1 MNRIHIAHNP
11 FTVYTEF
18 LINGMQPAEGCK
30 LVSYRESRLQ
40 QWVEKLFDELQV
52 LFNGDEHYDITFKGV
67 ESDFLDLEEV
77 ALKAQATGAE
87 VRLHWEEVPPAEHR
101 LEQIRA
107 LWDKVAQHPQIS
119 AHVQSNR
126 EAREEVEAAFNRD
139 FDVYVVATMSSGKST
154 LINAMLG
161 TSLLPAANE
170 ATTATI
176 ARITDNDRMPSGCF
190 CAQRVSSE
198 GKLLD
203 EAENITSK
211 QLIDWNKA
219 EDTFSIHL
227 EGDIKAFRERD
238 NVRLVLTDT
247 PGPNNSQDAEHGKI
261 TMKHIMDSKRNPLIL
276 YILNGTQ
283 LGINDDKILLN
294 MISEAMSKGGKQSKD
309 RFIFVV
315 SKMDGFDPDKE
326 NIPDALQRVRTYL
339 ESNGIHDPTIYPVS
353 AEFTRLLRLPY
364 TELTR
369 AERSRLQGFTDV
381 FEEVEAMKLN
391 QYMPITEKVKRNL
404 EAKELSEKEVS
415 SGLPAVESMIDEYID
430 KYNLPHRL
438 KRVHDALN
446 SVINSALNK
455 AELERSLELN
465 EAELKK
471 IQSEINRL
479 EEKKSKGF
487 DAIAFKERLKKE
499 RNDLP
504 SEILELLEE
513 LRRTIGTRLR
523 ENGEK
528 FTGNKNLS
536 EAKHITQAA
545 ESNLRSLYTYSM
557 ATYET
562 IYEKSQEHIKIKL
575 RKSYENFVRSIFSD
589 ANEVVFPTLEKL
601 RNSITELS
609 NNFKLN
615 IEQEH
620 ISTRD
625 VVIDQRVVSTS
636 KWYKP
641 WTWGDKK
648 TVDVTKN
655 EEYVNLNEFWENLFT
670 QIDEQFRS
678 LQQDAIQEIE
688 NGQNRLVDRML
699 DFMNHEFD
707 KKFKDLLDSVKKK
720 TATGKTKE
728 EDIAKTRRLL
738 EDINQISDKLKS
750 IISMEY
756 QHA

>member
-1 MNRIHIAHNP
+1 MNRIYIAHNP
-11 FTVYTEF
+11 FTVHTEF

-40 QWVEKLFDELQV
+40 QWVEKLFDELRV

-67 ESDFLDLEEV
+67 ESDFLDLQEV
-77 ALKAQATGAE
+77 ALKAQAAGAE

-190 CAQRVSSE
+190 CAQRISSE

-203 EAENITSK
+203 KTENVTSD
-211 QLIDWNKA
+211 QLSSWNKA

-227 EGDIKAFRERD
+227 EGNIKAFRERD

-283 LGINDDKILLN
+283 LGINDDKMLLN

-326 NIPDALQRVRTYL
+326 SIPGALQRVRTYL

-381 FEEVEAMKLN
+381 FEEVEAMNLN
-391 QYMPITEKVKRNL
+391 QYMPVTEKVKRNL

-455 AELERSLELN
+455 AELEKSLELD
-465 EAELKK
+465 EIELKK
-471 IQSEINRL
+471 IQSEINLL

-487 DAIAFKERLKKE
+487 DAIAFKERLQKE

-504 SEILELLEE
+504 IETLGLLEE
-513 LRRTIGTRLR
+513 HRRTIGNRLR
-523 ENGEK
+523 ETGIIMNGHLK
-528 FTGNKNLS
+528 LS
-536 EAKHITQAA
+536 EATGIAQTA
-545 ESNLRSLYTYSM
+545 EANLRNLYTFSM
-557 ATYET
+557 AS
-562 IYEKSQEHIKIKL
+562 YEKIHENSQEYTKFELK
-575 RKSYENFVRSIFSD
+575 KSYEIFIKSIFSNAD
-589 ANEVVFPTLEKL
+589 EVKFPALEKL
-601 RNSITELS
+601 RNTITELS
-609 NNFKLN
+609 NDFNLN
-615 IEQEH
+615 INQED
-620 ISTRD
+620 ISTRK
-625 VVIDQRVVSTS
+625 VITGQRTVSTS

-641 WTWGDKK
+641 WTWGDEEIVNITEK
-648 TVDVTKN
+648 
-655 EEYVNLNEFWENLFT
+655 EEYVDLQEFWKKVFIINEKKIRLL
-670 QIDEQFRS
+670 EQEAIHEITNGRS
-678 LQQDAIQEIE
+678 I
-688 NGQNRLVDRML
+688 LVDRML
-699 DFMNHEFD
+699 EFMNHEFD
-707 KKFKDLLDSVKKK
+707 KKFKNLLDSVKEKTVAGRTKK
-720 TATGKTKE
+720 
-728 EDIAKTRRLL
+728 EDIANTKKLL
-738 EDINQISDKLKS
+738 EDINQFRKELKS